1 MAGQKLKA
9 FVWEARTRS
18 GDLKKGVMEAESA
31 EAVQNKLKMQQLS
44 PVVVKKQPIQITLPS
59 IGTGVKT
66 NDIVIFTRLFA
77 TMIDAGLPIVQCLEI
92 LSTQAENKRFGK
104 ILSQVRSSVEGG
116 LTLSDAMRRFPKI
129 FDNLFVNLVAA
140 GEAGGILD
148 TILQRLSQYME
159 KAQKLKR
166 RVKGAM
172 SYPIVVLCIAAV
184 VVVVLLTKVIPVFE
198 KMFKD
203 FGGGKLPAPTQLVI
217 DLSYAMRHYLPYIVV
232 GVALLIT
239 GWRLILRTRKG
250 RLAWDGMLLKLPI
263 LGSVLRKTVVARFT
277 RTMGTLLSSGVPILD
292 AMEIVGKT
300 AGNVVVQDGIMFV
313 RARISEGKDM
323 STPLME
329 TGLMPPMVVQMISV
343 GEQTGALDA
352 MLSKIADFYEEEV
365 DVAVAAMTSMLE
377 PLLMVFLGTVVGGLV
392 IAMYLPIFEM
402 AGNIKAG

>member
-1 MAGQKLKA
+1 MAAQMKA
-9 FVWEARTRS
+9 FVWEARTRT
-18 GDLKKGVMEAESA
+18 GDVKKGVMEAETE
-31 EAVQNKLKMQQLS
+31 EAVHNKLKMQQLS
-44 PVVVKKQPIQITLPS
+44 PVMVKKQPRQITLPT
-59 IGTGVKT
+59 IGTGVNT

-92 LSTQAENKRFGK
+92 LSSQAENKRFGK
-104 ILSQVRSSVEGG
+104 ILGQIRSSVEGG

-159 KAQKLKR
+159 KAQKLRR

-172 SYPIVVLCIAAV
+172 SYPLIVLFIAGI

-203 FGGGKLPAPTQLVI
+203 FGGGKLPKPTQVVI
-217 DLSYAMRHYLPYIVV
+217 DLSYAMRNYLPYIVTGMV
-232 GVALLIT
+232 LLYAAWT
-239 GWRLILRTRKG
+239 AILRTRKG

-263 LGSVLRKTVVARFT
+263 LGNVLRKTVVARFT

-352 MLSKIADFYEEEV
+352 MLTKIADFYEEEV
-365 DVAVAAMTSMLE
+365 DVAVASMTSMIE
-377 PLLMVFLGTVVGGLV
+377 PLMMVFLGTVVGGLV

-402 AGNIKAG
+402 AGNIKG

>member
-1 MAGQKLKA
+1 MAATATRA
-9 FVWEARTRS
+9 FIWEARTRT
-18 GDLKKGVMEAESA
+18 GDIKKGVMEAESE
-31 EAVQNKLKMQQLS
+31 EAVHSKLKLQQLS
-44 PVVVKKQPIQITLPS
+44 PVLVKKQPIQITLPT
-59 IGTGVKT
+59 IGTGVSV
-66 NDIVIFTRLFA
+66 DDMVVFTRLFA

-92 LSTQAENKRFGK
+92 LSGQAENRRFGK
-104 ILSQVRSSVEGG
+104 ILAQIRTSVEGG

-129 FDNLFVNLVAA
+129 FDNLFVNLIAA

-159 KAQKLKR
+159 KSQKLRR

-172 SYPIVVLCIAAV
+172 SYPLIVLFIAGL

-217 DLSYAMRHYLPYIVV
+217 DLSFALRHYLPFFVV
-232 GVALLIT
+232 GLILLVT
-239 GWRLILRTRKG
+239 GWKLVLRTRKG
-250 RLAWDGMLLKLPI
+250 RLAWDGMMLKLPI
-263 LGSVLRKTVVARFT
+263 FGTVLRKTVVARFT

-300 AGNVVVQDGIMFV
+300 AGNVVVQEGIMFV

-329 TGLMPPMVVQMISV
+329 TRLMPPMVVQMISV

-352 MLSKIADFYEEEV
+352 MLTKIADFYEEEV
-365 DVAVAAMTSMLE
+365 DVAVASMTSLIE

-402 AGNIKAG
+402 AGNIKSG

>member
-1 MAGQKLKA
+1 MAAQMKA
-9 FVWEARTRS
+9 FIWEARTRT
-18 GDLKKGVMEAESA
+18 GDVKKGVMEAENE
-31 EAVQNKLKMQQLS
+31 EAVHNKLKTQQLS
-44 PVVVKKQPIQITLPS
+44 PVSVKKQPFQITLPS
-59 IGTGVKT
+59 IGTGVQTK
-66 NDIVIFTRLFA
+66 DIVIFTRLFA

-92 LSTQAENKRFGK
+92 LSTQSENKRFGK
-104 ILSQVRSSVEGG
+104 ILGQIRSSVEGG
-116 LTLSDAMRRFPKI
+116 LTLSDAMKRFPKV
-129 FDNLFVNLVAA
+129 FDSLFVNLVAA

-159 KAQKLKR
+159 KNQKLIR

-172 SYPIVVLCIAAV
+172 SYPLIVMFIAGI

-203 FGGGKLPAPTQLVI
+203 FGGGKLPAPTQFVI
-217 DLSYAMRHYLPYIVV
+217 DISFAMRHYLPYMVV
-232 GVALLIT
+232 GVILLVS
-239 GWRLILRTRKG
+239 GWRAILRTRKG
-250 RLAWDGMLLKLPI
+250 RVAWDGMLLKLPI
-263 LGSVLRKTVVARFT
+263 IGPVLRKTVVARFA

-365 DVAVAAMTSMLE
+365 DVAVASMTSMLE
-377 PLLMVFLGTVVGGLV
+377 PLLMVFLGGIVGGLV
-392 IAMYLPIFEM
+392 IAMYLPIFQM
-402 AGNIKAG
+402 ADNIKS

>member
-1 MAGQKLKA
+1 MAAQQKA
-9 FVWEARTRS
+9 FIWEARTRN
-18 GDLKKGVMEAESA
+18 GDIKKGVMEAESE
-31 EAVQNKLKMQQLS
+31 EAVHNKLKMQQLS
-44 PVVVKKQPIQITLPS
+44 PTVVKKQPIQLTLPS
-59 IGTGVKT
+59 IGTGVKI
-66 NDIVIFTRLFA
+66 NDIVVFTRLFA

-92 LSTQAENKRFGK
+92 LSSQAENKRFGK
-104 ILSQVRSSVEGG
+104 ILAQIRSSVEGG

-159 KAQKLKR
+159 KSQKLRR

-172 SYPIVVLCIAAV
+172 SYPIIVLFIAGI

-203 FGGGKLPAPTQLVI
+203 FGGGKLPAPTQVVI
-217 DLSYAMRHYLPYIVV
+217 DLSFAMRHYLPFIVA
-232 GVALLIT
+232 GLAALVT

-263 LGSVLRKTVVARFT
+263 LGNVLRKTVVARFT

-352 MLSKIADFYEEEV
+352 MLTKIADFYEEEV
-365 DVAVAAMTSMLE
+365 DVAVASMTSMIE

-402 AGNIKAG
+402 AGNIKGG

>member
-1 MAGQKLKA
+1 MAAQLKA
-9 FVWEARTRS
+9 FIWEARTRN
-18 GDLKKGVMEAESA
+18 GDLKKGVMEADSE
-31 EAVQNKLKMQQLS
+31 EAVHNKLKMQQLS
-44 PVVVKKQPIQITLPS
+44 PVVVKKQPIQITLPT
-59 IGTGVKT
+59 IGTGVKI
-66 NDIVIFTRLFA
+66 NDIVVFTRLFA

-92 LSTQAENKRFGK
+92 LSSQAENKRFGK
-104 ILSQVRSSVEGG
+104 ILSQIRSSVEGG

-159 KAQKLKR
+159 KAQKLRR

-172 SYPIVVLCIAAV
+172 SYPLIVLCIAAV

-203 FGGGKLPAPTQLVI
+203 FGGGKLPAPTQMVI
-217 DLSYAMRHYLPYIVV
+217 DLSYAMRNYLPFIVV
-232 GVALLIT
+232 GLVAAIT

-250 RLAWDGMLLKLPI
+250 RLAWDGMMLKLPI
-263 LGSVLRKTVVARFT
+263 LGNVLRKTVVARFT

-300 AGNVVVQDGIMFV
+300 AGNMVVQDGIMFV

-352 MLSKIADFYEEEV
+352 MLTKIADFYEEEV
-365 DVAVAAMTSMLE
+365 DVAVASMTSMIE

-402 AGNIKAG
+402 AGNIKGG